1 MSDSNIEAEGN
12 AAHDADVPGQGQPT
26 QPAVDEESITD
37 LLTEPLT
44 QAYIKAIV
52 ALYALLGA
60 GMGLLVI
67 VGDIVDQ
74 ALVDAPADSGA
85 LVEVGLYQIPLVGA
99 PHIAAVLAL
108 FVGAYLGVR
117 MAADDRQAM
126 ITGAAGAV
134 AGTIVLWFL
143 SALLAASQIDNVS
156 LEIGGLLVNGIILG
170 LFVGGVAAGTVY
182 VVRNLVPDVE
192 SSAV

>member
-44 QAYIKAIV
+44 QAYVKATV

-192 SSAV
+192 